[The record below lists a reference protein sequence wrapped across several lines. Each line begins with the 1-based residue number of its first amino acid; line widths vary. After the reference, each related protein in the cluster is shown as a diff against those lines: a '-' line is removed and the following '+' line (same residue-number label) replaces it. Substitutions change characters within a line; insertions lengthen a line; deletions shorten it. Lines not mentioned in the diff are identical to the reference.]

1 MVPIS
6 ITNEDRIL
14 VIAPHPDDESIGCGG
29 LLSKYS
35 QQCEVW
41 LLTDGRLAGEGD
53 VRAIIET
60 RKKEFEREMEFLG
73 ISRYRMFNV
82 PDQQLCE
89 ADDLFQQE
97 DLNVFSKIF
106 VTNSKDNHPDHALA
120 YSIIQKS
127 LISKGVMLELYQ
139 YEVTTPFAKASH
151 YLNISDCIDK
161 KIEAISLNESQVE
174 MVDYCQIG
182 KSLSSYRAET
192 MGIKGGFVEQY
203 LLTDYST
210 DDVLGEKEIEALK
223 EKERTSRMFAC
234 YNKLFALLEDEDSQ
248 SNMEKKVIVYGCGKF
263 GKLLINILSG
273 KHTYHVDFIID
284 NYVNF
289 SDYRGIPV
297 IRQSDVSV
305 ENYKNAMIVVAV
317 LEGGDVIEKNLRK
330 MGLRNVCLLADW
342 LGC

>member
-234 YNKLFALLEDEDSQ
+234 YNKLFALLED
-248 SNMEKKVIVYGCGKF
+248 
-263 GKLLINILSG
+263 
-273 KHTYHVDFIID
+273 
-284 NYVNF
+284 
-289 SDYRGIPV
+289 
-297 IRQSDVSV
+297 
-305 ENYKNAMIVVAV
+305 
-317 LEGGDVIEKNLRK
+317 
-330 MGLRNVCLLADW
+330 
-342 LGC
+342 